1 MNSVP
6 YIVPLLLIGE
16 GNMTRSK
23 QQHNVL
29 SGIKHA
35 LSGSSSNSYAKL
47 NDSETSPPQVS
58 HNNSAK
64 SCRGSRSSYRLLSEV
79 NANLA
84 AAQTS
89 ASKMRQYDNT
99 FGPEAKGMQ
108 WEERIRISSR
118 IASLALR

>member
-47 NDSETSPPQVS
+47 NDSETSPPKFLIIILLRVVEEVDHLIVS
-58 HNNSAK
+58 
-64 SCRGSRSSYRLLSEV
+64 
-79 NANLA
+79 
-84 AAQTS
+84 
-89 ASKMRQYDNT
+89 
-99 FGPEAKGMQ
+99 
-108 WEERIRISSR
+108 
-118 IASLALR
+118 